1 MCCLCVRFTGIFW
14 VKIASTWKIMIYSTW
29 SNDGKDH
36 YKLKYSYIQYSH
48 MCLLHLILH
57 NIFSEQ
63 STKTTQKSDPQY
75 LFVHDVLK
83 FIEKAQFSHLW
94 LLNNVL
100 SGHISNLNLLIFY
113 KNKAH
118 PIRT

>member
-1 MCCLCVRFTGIFW
+1 
-14 VKIASTWKIMIYSTW
+14 MIHSTW
-29 SNDGKDH
+29 SNYGNYN

-48 MCLLHLILH
+48 MCLQHLIWH

-63 STKTTQKSDPQY
+63 STKTTQKPDPQY
-75 LFVHDVLK
+75 VFVHVVLR

-100 SGHISNLNLLIFY
+100 TFQNKTKLVQLEPRIWNFSYNLS
-113 KNKAH
+113 
-118 PIRT
+118 